1 MARKAAGSSS
11 VMTAATATASRPGR
25 SPLNDRRYAQI
36 VEIAAQLFAEQ
47 GYEGT
52 SLQDIA
58 VAVGVLKGSLYHYI
72 SSKED
77 LLFDVVKVSHEG
89 LHENLDTCRALGG
102 DPLEQLVAFSYGHV
116 VLNTT
121 RERFTRGAVYIRDG
135 AKLPPDKRE
144 VVIASRD
151 EYERYLRQILRSGQE
166 QGLIDPDVSPRVC
179 SFAILGVVN
188 SYLRWFDPAGPM
200 TREELAREFAAFS
213 LASVRV
219 HFDHAPGHRWE
230 LVDGVVARYDE
241 INETRR
247 FETAASA
254 DGPSDDEVSPAT
266 AATPDSAGSAASA
279 KKPSGRRGG
288 AKAAAAR
295 RSPDASPA

>member
-1 MARKAAGSSS
+1 MARKASGSSS
-11 VMTAATATASRPGR
+11 VVTAATPVSRPGR
-25 SPLNDRRYAQI
+25 SPLNDKRYADI
-36 VEIAAQLFAEQ
+36 VEIAAQLFAAQ

-102 DPLEQLVAFSYGHV
+102 NALEQLVAFSYGHV

-135 AKLPPDKRE
+135 GKLPPDKRE
-144 VVIASRD
+144 VVVASRD

-166 QGLIDPDVSPRVC
+166 QGLIDPDVHPRVC

-200 TREELAREFAAFS
+200 SREELAREFAAFT

-219 HFDHAPGHRWE
+219 HFDHAPGHRWD
-230 LVDGVVARYDE
+230 LVDDVVARYDE
-241 INETRR
+241 TNETRR
-247 FETAASA
+247 IETAASVSGESDDGASPSPADSADSADSA
-254 DGPSDDEVSPAT
+254 DGKST
-266 AATPDSAGSAASA
+266 AAST
-279 KKPSGRRGG
+279 KNPSGRR
-288 AKAAAAR
+288 R
-295 RSPDASPA
+295 RQV